1 MTSYESVFQHD
12 NPFTIGIEE
21 EYMLCNPETG
31 ELINRANEI
40 MENIDSDL
48 IFQLCYLN
56 NLHQY
61 QMSWVM
67 ILIVKL

>member
-1 MTSYESVFQHD
+1 MTSSESVFQHD

-40 MENIDSDL
+40 ME
-48 IFQLCYLN
+48 
-56 NLHQY
+56 
-61 QMSWVM
+61 
-67 ILIVKL
+67 ILTVI

>member
-1 MTSYESVFQHD
+1 MTSSESVFQHD

-40 MENIDSDL
+40 MEKIDSDL
-48 IFQLCYLN
+48 
-56 NLHQY
+56 NLFFIIKHLQ
-61 QMSWVM
+61 
-67 ILIVKL
+67 ILELY